1 MKGKLIKKL
10 THNIGLKIASVL
22 LAVVLWL
29 VVISINNPTT
39 SESFYNI
46 PVTLLNTDMIT
57 DSGRVFEVLDGT
69 DNISRVTVRAPVP

>member
-39 SESFYNI
+39 SESFI
-46 PVTLLNTDMIT
+46 IFP
-57 DSGRVFEVLDGT
+57 
-69 DNISRVTVRAPVP
+69 